1 MVLVPGAVFAG
12 FTIEALLGSGGMGE
26 VYRARHPRL
35 PRHVAIKVLTDIAA
49 RDASFRLRFDREGAL
64 AARVNHRNLV
74 TVYDRGIEHD
84 RPWICMEYVPGQD
97 VSALIRRHGRG
108 VAPEQAV
115 YIVGQAASG
124 IDHAH
129 RQDLLHRDIKPANIL
144 LAPGDP
150 GEGDRVLV
158 SDFGIARSLDESR
171 GLTSTGGV
179 VATLAYAPP
188 EAFTGE
194 PLGPRADIYALGATL
209 FEMLTGSV
217 PYPRT
222 TPAAIIHAQLS
233 APPPRP
239 SDLRPELP
247 RGFDEVIARAM
258 AKDPAHRFATAREL
272 AEAATAALHTAP
284 GPAQTQPP
292 ARSFTTPPA
301 TTIASNPPIPGS
313 PAAQR
318 FSDARSPA
326 TPDVARAGSA
336 AGTARPPMPPAD
348 IPTQAAPQPP
358 RSSTGVGPDRPAAET
373 TPPERSSSYR
383 RTRRRLIVAGATVA
397 VVLAGLA
404 GLGFGYNAI
413 RSQYYVGVDGEKV
426 VVLRGSPGTV
436 AGFTIREVDG
446 VACVD
451 RNGGLRLMS
460 VGDTF
465 PTGCVELRRSDLRE
479 SARADVEKGLP
490 PGDRGAAR
498 QAMRTLVETQLLP
511 PCASAASPGSSA
523 PLAPPTTTTV
533 PAPTLG
539 VPATTA
545 VPVTRGQNC
554 RATN

>member
-35 PRHVAIKVLTDIAA
+35 PRHVAIKVLTDTAA

-74 TVYDRGIEHD
+74 TVYDRGIDGD

-97 VSALIRRHGRG
+97 VSALIRRRG
-108 VAPEQAV
+108 GVPHEQAV
-115 YIVGQAASG
+115 YIVGQAALG

-129 RQDLLHRDIKPANIL
+129 RQGLLHRDIKPANIL

-194 PLGPRADIYALGATL
+194 PLSPRADIYALGATL

-239 SDLRPELP
+239 SDLRPDLP

-258 AKDPAHRFATAREL
+258 AKDPAHRFASAREL
-272 AEAATAALHTAP
+272 AEAATAALRAAP
-284 GPAQTQPP
+284 RPAPAQ
-292 ARSFTTPPA
+292 SFATPDA
-301 TTIASNPPIPGS
+301 TTLASHPPQPDTS
-313 PAAQR
+313 AAQQV
-318 FSDARSPA
+318 SNARSPD
-326 TPDVARAGSA
+326 TRDVAWAGYPAGA
-336 AGTARPPMPPAD
+336 APPPMSPAVV
-348 IPTQAAPQPP
+348 PAPAAPEPP
-358 RSSTGVGPDRPAAET
+358 RTSTGIGPERPAPKTA
-373 TPPERSSSYR
+373 PPERSSSSR
-383 RTRRRLIVAGATVA
+383 RTGRRMIVAGATVA
-397 VVLAGLA
+397 VVSAGLA
-404 GLGFGYNAI
+404 GLGFGYHAI

-451 RNGGLRLMS
+451 RNGGLRQMS

-465 PTGCVELRRSDLRE
+465 PTGCVALRRSDLRE

-490 PGDRGAAR
+490 PGDRGAAM

-511 PCASAASPGSSA
+511 PCDRAASPGSGA

-545 VPVTRGQNC
+545 VPVTSGQNC
-554 RATN
+554 RAVN